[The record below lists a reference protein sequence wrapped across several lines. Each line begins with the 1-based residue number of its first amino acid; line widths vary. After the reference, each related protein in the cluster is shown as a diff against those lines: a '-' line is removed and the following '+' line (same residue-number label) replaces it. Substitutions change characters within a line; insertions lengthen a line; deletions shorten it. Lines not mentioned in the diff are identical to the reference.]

1 MIAMTGRISMT
12 FCRLLPTMAFAG
24 CAALLCAPAN
34 AAVTAHFAAGNTC
47 EGKAVAMFRA
57 GGPDVNVALCMSAT
71 EESIC
76 GHSIQLEA
84 ESVATSGRIQVIAHK
99 MGENYPD
106 PTLEKFPAPIAITQ
120 PPSPNDFGGTRDN
133 PLKPSANQVLVLFT
147 FRPLATAKDPSY
159 TIRLGK
165 NSLVSVGKNGSC
177 LENSEV
183 PISASFKFERK

>member
-1 MIAMTGRISMT
+1 MR
-12 FCRLLPTMAFAG
+12 FRRLLPMMAFAG
-24 CAALLCAPAN
+24 CAMLACAPAS
-34 AAVTAHFAAGNTC
+34 AAVTAHFAAGKTC
-47 EGKAVAMFRA
+47 AGKPVASFSA
-57 GGPDVNVALCMSAT
+57 GGPDANVTLCMSAT

-84 ESVATSGRIQVIAHK
+84 ESVAASGQILVVTHK
-99 MGENYPD
+99 MGEHYPD
-106 PTLEKFPAPIAITQ
+106 PTLDKFPAPIAITQ

-177 LENSEV
+177 LDNTEV